1 MVRSRLLIWTN
12 RQNLSLIHISTGIFY
27 KPGVKANVIFFDKKP
42 ASPETQTK
50 DIWIYDFR
58 TNVHFTLKQHP
69 MTEADLEDFVTCYH
83 PENRH
88 ERKETWSEDNPDGRW
103 RKFSAEDIL
112 KREKKSLDIFWVK
125 DKSLADLDSLPDP
138 DVLAEDIIEN
148 LQNALGSF
156 EELMQQ
162 LKN

>member
-1 MVRSRLLIWTN
+1 
-12 RQNLSLIHISTGIFY
+12 
-27 KPGVKANVIFFDKKP
+27 
-42 ASPETQTK
+42 
-50 DIWIYDFR
+50 
-58 TNVHFTLKQHP
+58 